1 MTDKA
6 DKPVDEMT
14 EDEFVKHIVEDV
26 DATEGTAL
34 LMDRIDGILKG
45 RI

>member
-6 DKPVDEMT
+6 DKQVDEMT

-26 DATEGTAL
+26 DATKAKEL
-34 LMDRIDGILKG
+34 LMDRISGILTG